1 MPKAAELVYVRGSL
15 RKGACFSLVVV
26 TAPSARALA
35 ISAWDIIIA
44 SDPVQTAP
52 VAGSSNL
59 TALGLWWTW
68 RSGRVVADGSC
79 TRTFRTC
86 VVARTWLKRTSGKC
100 GEHGVRV
107 RPYSHD
113 I

>member
-35 ISAWDIIIA
+35 ISAWHIIIA

-68 RSGRVVADGSC
+68 RRGWVVADGI
-79 TRTFRTC
+79 FRTC
-86 VVARTWLKRTSGKC
+86 VVARTWLKRAGGKC
-100 GEHGVRV
+100 GEHGVLV